1 MLPPVPATSV
11 AHAMQANQRQASTQE
26 IAPDAP
32 VQDGAVA
39 GTTRPIAAGNTSS
52 MELLGLSGQM
62 RLAQSLSVFAETL
75 GSLLKLPRRE
85 GEALV
90 DYSKRLAAAITAL
103 GAQERA
109 RLQAQLNTIM
119 QGATLRLLAELL
131 KDPSG
136 PAAARLAVQI
146 EISQYQ
152 ERDLAARH
160 VVSSY
165 RQNNGGDLP
174 LLPANR
180 VDSGPANGHA
190 TEGQVSHLMVSA
202 GGEGT
207 KPIATTEIAADTETP
222 GRAPK
227 NSAANA
233 IDEHGN
239 SQGLSQSEGT
249 AAAAAAAAEPSH
261 PATDINDSDLADGR
275 NTANDTRAAN
285 VDGSSAAQRAT
296 DIRKEQTSGLEADAS
311 QPQMPNAPSDE
322 AATTDRLP
330 DRTATSVKP
339 AAIYDAAALARHAHD
354 EAELA
359 IPKTA
364 RAMIDRFQTEW
375 VADLLSGEPE
385 AKEPRQIASA
395 QANILTVPADS
406 EIDPRT
412 TAADAEVL
420 KPAAIS
426 GQTQGDDVPELLV
439 NALPPA
445 ANTVSTPASLA
456 AQPDTAFE
464 KALLGMS
471 LLQRDVPAHP
481 LVPYAGAQ
489 EFEDSENHEIKRK
502 PPIGD
507 DDQPPQRDHQG
518 QQQPSGGEE
527 RQGAEEPQ
535 PEPMT
540 PEDEPLQI
548 VAAET
553 AASTAGAREAP
564 RQHLTDHPG
573 TGAEDF
579 YRRMAALE

>member
-11 AHAMQANQRQASTQE
+11 AHAMQANQRQASTQQ
-26 IAPDAP
+26 IAPDVP
-32 VQDGAVA
+32 VQDNAVA
-39 GTTRPIAAGNTSS
+39 GTVRPIVAGNTSS

-85 GEALV
+85 GEALA

-165 RQNNGGDLP
+165 RQNNGSDLP

-180 VDSGPANGHA
+180 MDDGPANGNA
-190 TEGQVSHLMVSA
+190 TEGQASFPADSVD
-202 GGEGT
+202 GEGIN
-207 KPIATTEIAADTETP
+207 PIATTENASDIETQ
-222 GRAPK
+222 GLAPK
-227 NSAANA
+227 SDATTANA
-233 IDEHGN
+233 IDEDG
-239 SQGLSQSEGT
+239 SRQGLRHPGETSASE
-249 AAAAAAAAEPSH
+249 AAEPAH
-261 PATDINDSDLADGR
+261 PATNISDSDMADGQ
-275 NTANDTRAAN
+275 TAANDIKAAH
-285 VDGSSAAQRAT
+285 VDGSPASQRTT
-296 DIRKEQTSGLEADAS
+296 DVRKEQTTGLETHGS
-311 QPQMPNAPSDE
+311 HPQTPDAPSDE
-322 AATTDRLP
+322 ASKTGHLP
-330 DRTATSVKP
+330 DRSATPVKP
-339 AAIYDAAALARHAHD
+339 AAIYDAAALARQAHD
-354 EAELA
+354 EADLT

-364 RAMIDRFQTEW
+364 KAIIDRFQTEW
-375 VADLLSGEPE
+375 VAGLASGEPD
-385 AKEPRQIASA
+385 AKGARQIAQA
-395 QANILTVPADS
+395 QANILAVRPDAET
-406 EIDPRT
+406 DPRT

-420 KPAAIS
+420 KTAAIS
-426 GQTQGDDVPELLV
+426 DQTQDDDVPAPLV

-445 ANTVSTPASLA
+445 TNTASTSASLS

-471 LLQRDVPAHP
+471 LLPRDVPAHP
-481 LVPYAGAQ
+481 LVPHAGAQ
-489 EFEDSENHEIKRK
+489 EFEESENHEIRRK
-502 PPIGD
+502 PPVGD
-507 DDQPPQRDHQG
+507 DDQPPRRDHQG

-527 RQGAEEPQ
+527 RQGGGEPQ

-540 PEDEPLQI
+540 PEDEPLH
-548 VAAET
+548 AAATET
-553 AASTAGAREAP
+553 AATTAGTRQAP